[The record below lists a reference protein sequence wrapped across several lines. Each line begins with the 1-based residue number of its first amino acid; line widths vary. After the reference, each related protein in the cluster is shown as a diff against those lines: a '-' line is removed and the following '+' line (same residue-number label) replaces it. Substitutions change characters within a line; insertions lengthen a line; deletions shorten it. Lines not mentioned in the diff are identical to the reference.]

1 MKKKIVIAAFL
12 GLSLSNLHAGA
23 FEDYAKQQNS
33 GIEKEK
39 ASFEAHK
46 ASELAAYKK
55 YQEDIN
61 KAYSDYKKEVSKYW
75 QDPKMSTK
83 KEWVSYAKDKKTRTA
98 VDFEAETITIETL
111 AKSPKDAASK
121 LQVSLAKVVTET
133 VGQAEKSDALI
144 QKIAKIDAK
153 SDAVKPK
160 KENNDPLLSSTIFA
174 KVPSLASIKKYVN
187 EKINKKTVKKK
198 SSKVKNI
205 KVYSVTVK
213 LPKNSM
219 QKRSKVYLP
228 EVKKNAERW
237 ELPMA
242 LIFAIMH
249 TESNFNPMAKS
260 HVPAYGL
267 MQLVPWSGAQDSYNF
282 VYKVKKKPS
291 ATYLYNAENNMEL
304 GSAYLHLQYYK
315 YMKKIKNP
323 TSRLYCTIAAY
334 NTGAGNVAYAWLG
347 NYNIYKAA
355 AKINE
360 MSSDEVYHHLIAN
373 LKYDEA
379 RNYLKKVNK
388 KMDQYHKLYG
398 DI

>member
-1 MKKKIVIAAFL
+1 MKNKIVIATLLGL
-12 GLSLSNLHAGA
+12 GLSNLQAGA

-33 GIEKEK
+33 GVKKEK

-46 ASELAAYKK
+46 ASELAVYKK

-98 VDFEAETITIETL
+98 VDFESETITIETL
-111 AKSPKDAASK
+111 AKSAKDATSK

-133 VGQAEKSDALI
+133 VDQAEKSDVLI
-144 QKIAKIDAK
+144 QKIAKIDTQ

-160 KENNDPLLSSTIFA
+160 KESNDPLLSSTIFA
-174 KVPSLASIKKYVN
+174 QAPSLKSVKKYVN
-187 EKINKKTVKKK
+187 EKINKKTVKEKN
-198 SSKVKNI
+198 SKVNNI

-228 EVKKNAERW
+228 DVKKNAERW
-237 ELPMA
+237 DLPMA

-291 ATYLYNAENNMEL
+291 ATYLYNAQNNIEL

-315 YMKKIKNP
+315 YMKNIKNP

-334 NTGAGNVAYAWLG
+334 NTGAGNVAYAWSG
-347 NYNIYKAA
+347 NHNIYKAA
-355 AKINE
+355 AKINK
-360 MSSDEVYHHLIAN
+360 MSSDEVYNHLIAN